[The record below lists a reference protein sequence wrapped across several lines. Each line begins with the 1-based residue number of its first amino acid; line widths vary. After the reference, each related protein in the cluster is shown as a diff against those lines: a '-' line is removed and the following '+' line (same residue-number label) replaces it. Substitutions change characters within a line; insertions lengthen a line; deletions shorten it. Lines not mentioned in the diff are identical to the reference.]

1 MNTAL
6 STPPA
11 PGSVSKTG
19 IILAT
24 MDEIWRFA
32 ETVIASGMAPKG
44 INNAAAATIT
54 IQMGMELGLPP
65 MASLQNIAAINGRPS
80 IWGDAMLGVVRSTG
94 ELEEFKEWFENNGTK
109 LARTPSDF
117 PDSVMAVCR
126 VKRRGY
132 DAVEAS
138 FSVADAKRAK
148 LWGKQGPWTEYTAR
162 MLKFRARSFALRDE
176 FGDAL
181 RGLYSAEE
189 QRDAPNEMR
198 EATGRVVGENTTPP
212 KVITG
217 GTTAPTATEAPAKA
231 KGKAKAEPAATVEAE
246 TKPVAET
253 KKPDRA
259 TMIADLR
266 TAYRAAGVK
275 TGPEAEDI
283 ARKNG
288 YLPEGVSIS
297 QLNEADMFRIYENR
311 DTVFIGA
318 TAEPAV
324 IHAFYQN
331 HKVTRSADGVTP
343 AWTMHRLV
351 YQVAGEDDVKEA
363 VTFSK
368 TIQAKLDELEGAEA
382 IILTV
387 KSTDKG
393 DQIET
398 LELAQK
404 VGGAA

>member
-11 PGSVSKTG
+11 PGTVSKTG
-19 IILAT
+19 IILAN

-94 ELEEFKEWFENNGTK
+94 ELEEFTEWFENNGTR
-109 LARTPSDF
+109 LDRTPSEF
-117 PDSVMAVCR
+117 PDTITAVCR

-132 DAVEAS
+132 EAVESS

-162 MLKFRARSFALRDE
+162 MLKFRARSFGLRDE

-189 QRDAPNEMR
+189 QCDMPNEMR
-198 EATGRVVGENTTPP
+198 DVTPRDTTPP

-217 GTTAPTATEAPAKA
+217 GQQAPATT
-231 KGKAKAEPAATVEAE
+231 EPAAADKKPRGKAATAEAAAVTIPSRKEMLKAIKDAFLAAEVSPATAEAKFKAAGLIPDTLAKTTDEELHAIYLRRLEILPPKEAAEEAAPEPLLAIYENHQVTKAPEDSERKWTFYKLRYSVAGDENIREATTYSTTIGGLLDTLEGGESILITVEAGE
-246 TKPVAET
+246 K
-253 KKPDRA
+253 
-259 TMIADLR
+259 
-266 TAYRAAGVK
+266 
-275 TGPEAEDI
+275 
-283 ARKNG
+283 
-288 YLPEGVSIS
+288 S
-297 QLNEADMFRIYENR
+297 
-311 DTVFIGA
+311 DTI
-318 TAEPAV
+318 
-324 IHAFYQN
+324 
-331 HKVTRSADGVTP
+331 
-343 AWTMHRLV
+343 
-351 YQVAGEDDVKEA
+351 
-363 VTFSK
+363 
-368 TIQAKLDELEGAEA
+368 
-382 IILTV
+382 
-387 KSTDKG
+387 KS
-393 DQIET
+393 
-398 LELAQK
+398 LELATK
-404 VGGAA
+404 EGA

>member
-1 MNTAL
+1 MSTTEL

-11 PGSVSKTG
+11 PGTVTKTG
-19 IILAT
+19 IILSN

-44 INNAAAATIT
+44 INNPAAATIT

-94 ELEEFKEWFENNGTK
+94 ELEEFTEWFENAGIK

-132 DAVEAS
+132 DPIESS

-189 QRDAPNEMR
+189 QRDLPPEPMR
-198 EATGRVVGENTTPP
+198 DVTPRNTEPV

-217 GTTAPTATEAPAKA
+217 GTGKTPAKD
-231 KGKAKAEPAATVEAE
+231 KPAAQAASVETEE
-246 TKPVAET
+246 TPAGVQAFPSREEMSAAIKARMKEPKIGLPVAE
-253 KKPDRA
+253 R
-259 TMIADLR
+259 R
-266 TAYRAAGVK
+266 CREAGLLK
-275 TGPEAEDI
+275 TGQTFQGTTDAELFAIFSRLDVINPPEAAEESTP
-283 ARKNG
+283 A
-288 YLPEGVSIS
+288 PEPI
-297 QLNEADMFRIYENR
+297 R
-311 DTVFIGA
+311 
-318 TAEPAV
+318 
-324 IHAFYQN
+324 AFYQN
-331 HKVTRSADGVTP
+331 HQVTRSADG
-343 AWTMHRLV
+343 AERKWTCWKLR
-351 YQVAGEDDVKEA
+351 YQIAGEDDIREA
-363 VTFSK
+363 VTFSS
-368 TIQAKLDELEGAEA
+368 TLGDLLDTLEGAEA
-382 IILTV
+382 ILLTV
-387 KSTDKG
+387 KVGEKG
-393 DQIET
+393 DSIVT
-398 LELAQK
+398 LELASK
-404 VGGAA
+404 VGGEG

>member
-1 MNTAL
+1 MSTTEL

-11 PGSVSKTG
+11 PGTVSKTG
-19 IILAT
+19 IILSN

-44 INNAAAATIT
+44 INNPAAATIT

-94 ELEEFKEWFENNGTK
+94 ELEEFTEWFENAGTK

-132 DAVEAS
+132 DPIESS

-189 QRDAPNEMR
+189 QRDLPPEPMR
-198 EATGRVVGENTTPP
+198 DVTPRNTESV

-217 GTTAPTATEAPAKA
+217 TAKA
-231 KGKAKAEPAATVEAE
+231 SAKDKPAVQAASVETEETPAGVQAFPSREEMSAAIKARMKEP
-246 TKPVAET
+246 KIGLPVAE
-253 KKPDRA
+253 R
-259 TMIADLR
+259 R
-266 TAYRAAGVK
+266 CREAGLLK
-275 TGPEAEDI
+275 TGQTFQGTTDAELFAIYSRLDVINPEPQEGSTSEAE
-283 ARKNG
+283 
-288 YLPEGVSIS
+288 P
-297 QLNEADMFRIYENR
+297 
-311 DTVFIGA
+311 TVIRG
-318 TAEPAV
+318 
-324 IHAFYQN
+324 IYQN
-331 HKVTRSADGVTP
+331 HQVTSSAEG
-343 AWTMHRLV
+343 AERKWTCWKLR
-351 YQVAGEDDVKEA
+351 YQIAGEESIREA
-363 VTFSK
+363 VTFSS
-368 TIQAKLDELEGAEA
+368 TLGALLDMLEGAEA
-382 IILTV
+382 ILLTV
-387 KSTDKG
+387 KAGEKG
-393 DQIET
+393 DSIVT
-398 LELAQK
+398 LELASK
-404 VGGAA
+404 VGGEG

>member
-1 MNTAL
+1 MSTTEL

-11 PGSVSKTG
+11 PGAVSKTG
-19 IILAT
+19 IILSN

-44 INNAAAATIT
+44 INNPAAATIT

-94 ELEEFKEWFENNGTK
+94 ELEEFTEWFENAGTK
-109 LARTPSDF
+109 LARTPSEF

-132 DAVEAS
+132 DPIESS

-189 QRDAPNEMR
+189 QRDLPPEPMR
-198 EATGRVVGENTTPP
+198 DVTPRDTTPP

-217 GTTAPTATEAPAKA
+217 GTAAPAATEATAKTSR
-231 KGKAKAEPAATVEAE
+231 KTKAEPAAAVEAE
-246 TKPVAET
+246 ATPASS
-253 KKPDRA
+253 
-259 TMIADLR
+259 TMIPVRPDMVTAIR
-266 TAYRAAGVK
+266 TAYRAAGIK
-275 TGPEAEDI
+275 NLTDAESKARAAGFLEAEKGFSSLSD
-283 ARKNG
+283 
-288 YLPEGVSIS
+288 
-297 QLNEADMFRIYENR
+297 ADMFQIYQNL
-311 DTVFIGA
+311 A
-318 TAEPAV
+318 TIFPPAETESLPV
-324 IHAFYQN
+324 IRAFYQN
-331 HKVTRSADGVTP
+331 HKVTCSADGVTP

-368 TIQAKLDELEGAEA
+368 TIQATLDTLEGAEA